1 MTRAIV
7 HIKMY
12 ESKAIPRRKPVTLT
26 PMVKSHPETRR
37 ANRQKIL
44 KMRKRTCSH
53 LAYSIK
59 QKRIMYSFSH
69 THTQIKILSGM

>member
-7 HIKMY
+7 HIKIY
-12 ESKAIPRRKPVTLT
+12 EFKAIPRGKPVTLT
-26 PMVKSHPETRR
+26 PMVSLILKQGGQTDK
-37 ANRQKIL
+37 KIL

-69 THTQIKILSGM
+69 TN